1 MEVVVDGYNL
11 IMKIG
16 RLAERVRAGELQ
28 YSREVLLHLLSR
40 AKRTEFHSATVVF
53 DARRLG
59 ARHLP
64 GPEGL
69 SLRRERRGA
78 LGVVFS
84 PPGSDADEVIK
95 ELVEERAVVGKAREV
110 LVVTSDRAL
119 ASYARSVGARI
130 ETSEECAKSLAA
142 RERPRHGRP
151 TRDNRSGPPEP
162 EKELAAPADDEVER
176 WSRYFGLKGDEPI
189 EL

>member
-1 MEVVVDGYNL
+1 MEVLIDGYNL

-28 YSREVLLHLLSR
+28 YAREVLLHLLAR
-40 AKRTEFHSATVVF
+40 ARRPELRGATVVF
-53 DARRLG
+53 DARRLSL
-59 ARHLP
+59 AALP

-78 LGVVFS
+78 LGIIFS
-84 PPGSDADEVIK
+84 PPGSDADGVIK
-95 ELVEERAVVGKAREV
+95 EYMEERALVGKGRQV
-110 LVVTSDRAL
+110 RVVTSDRQL
-119 ASYARSVGARI
+119 AAYVRSLGARI
-130 ETSEECAKSLAA
+130 ETSEDCARALAG

-151 TRDNRSGPPEP
+151 TRATAAEPAEP
-162 EKELAAPADDEVER
+162 EKELAQPADDEIQG
-176 WSRYFGLKGDEPI
+176 WLRYFGLEGDEPI

>member
-1 MEVVVDGYNL
+1 VQVLIDGYNL

-16 RLAERVRAGELQ
+16 RLAERFRAGELE
-28 YSREVLLHLLSR
+28 YAREVLLHMLGR
-40 AKRTEFHSATVVF
+40 ARRPELRAATVVF

-59 ARHLP
+59 KPGLP

-69 SLRRERRGA
+69 SLRRERRGT

-84 PPGSDADEVIK
+84 PPGSDADQVIK
-95 ELVEERAVVGKAREV
+95 DFVEERALVGKAREV
-110 LVVTSDRAL
+110 VVVTSDRGL

-130 ETSEECAKSLAA
+130 ETSEECAKALVGH
-142 RERPRHGRP
+142 ERPRHGRP
-151 TRDNRSGPPEP
+151 TRTTAAGPAEAD
-162 EKELAAPADDEVER
+162 KELAAPTDDEVDR
-176 WSRYFGLKGDEPI
+176 WLRYFGLEGDQPI

>member
-1 MEVVVDGYNL
+1 VEVVVDGYNL

-59 ARHLP
+59 GKPLP

-69 SLRRERRGA
+69 SLRRERRGT

-95 ELVEERAVVGKAREV
+95 ELVEERAAVGKAREV

-130 ETSEECAKSLAA
+130 ETSEECARSLAG

>member
-1 MEVVVDGYNL
+1 MQVIVDGYNL

-16 RLAERVRAGELQ
+16 RLAERVRMGELQ
-28 YSREVLLHLLSR
+28 YSREVLLHLLAR
-40 AKRTEFHSATVVF
+40 AKRSEFHSATVVF

-59 ARHLP
+59 AKPLP

-69 SLRRERRGA
+69 SLRRECRGRM
-78 LGVVFS
+78 GVIFS

-95 ELVEERAVVGKAREV
+95 ELAEERALVGKAREL
-110 LVVTSDRAL
+110 LVVTSDRSL
-119 ASYARSVGARI
+119 ASYVRSVGARI
-130 ETSEECAKSLAA
+130 ETSEECARSLIG

-151 TRDNRSGPPEP
+151 TRQDGSAPAEP
-162 EKELAAPADDEVER
+162 EKELAAPGDDEVGR
-176 WSRYFGLKGDEPI
+176 WLRYFEMKGDEPI

>member
-1 MEVVVDGYNL
+1 MLVLVDGYNL

-28 YSREVLLHLLSR
+28 YAREVLLSMLAR
-40 AKRTEFHSATVVF
+40 AKRSDFHSATVVF

-59 ARHLP
+59 RKPLP

-69 SLRRERRGA
+69 SIRRERRGT
-78 LGVVFS
+78 LGIVFS

-95 ELVEERAVVGKAREV
+95 EFVEERALVGKAREV

-119 ASYARSVGARI
+119 AAYVRSVGARI
-130 ETSEECAKSLAA
+130 ETSEECARSIVG

-151 TRDNRSGPPEP
+151 TRSNASGPPEP
-162 EKELAAPADDEVER
+162 EKELAAPSDDEAER
-176 WSRYFGLKGDEPI
+176 WLKYFGMEGDEPI